1 MVTADAF
8 SSSFVPLP
16 PPPPSD
22 YANAQRRSGRHC
34 RLVLPRNLAQRR
46 CWKRGDSWSFMFVTH
61 CTRKEASHATSGS
74 LFAKSMPVA
83 ICPNQTLIQPMIR
96 RKRAMS
102 NNASLQNEREGRVY
116 PSGPRRRFIPSFLPS
131 FFHLAKYPH
140 SASSSLWSEHARLLT
155 SIAPSLSFSILF
167 RRRRPPP
174 RNGRRGGG
182 GRTSQSAAE
191 VGLIII
197 AVVLPP
203 SLPLAATR

>member
-8 SSSFVPLP
+8 SSSFV

-46 CWKRGDSWSFMFVTH
+46 CWKRGDSWRFMFVTH

-131 FFHLAKYPH
+131 FL
-140 SASSSLWSEHARLLT
+140 
-155 SIAPSLSFSILF
+155 LSFSQISSLCF
-167 RRRRPPP
+167 LLSVERACE
-174 RNGRRGGG
+174 
-182 GRTSQSAAE
+182 AAY
-191 VGLIII
+191 VNC
-197 AVVLPP
+197 P
-203 SLPLAATR
+203 LPLVLHPL